1 MIPEVN
7 WTDPPERVKAALEE
21 VADGYSDLASDLR
34 ADLADAE
41 DGEAVLE
48 LAERSALEMLERLPL
63 SPVYCPFCTIHRL
76 GAVDCQGCG
85 YAARYGRCTEAGT
98 PYDLAIRAHY
108 RLVEA
113 VEDLRR
119 VRQPRSGSSIPK
131 DKVRAALA
139 DQAER
144 VVDLAG
150 RFQRRV
156 KNARSAEELMALKT
170 EFMADLVGSLP
181 IDRLSG
187 LCGFDDRPILEAK
200 REALQGLMRHWP
212 AA

>member
-1 MIPEVN
+1 MIPDEN
-7 WTDPPERVKAALEE
+7 STDPPERVKAALEE
-21 VADGYSDLASDLR
+21 VADGYSGLASDLR
-34 ADLADAE
+34 ADLEDAE
-41 DGEAVLE
+41 GGEAVLE

-63 SPVYCPFCTIHRL
+63 SPVYCPFGTLYRP

-85 YAARYGRCTEAGT
+85 YAARYGRCTDAGT

-108 RLVEA
+108 RLVET
-113 VEDLRR
+113 VEGLQRLRL
-119 VRQPRSGSSIPK
+119 RSGSSFPN
-131 DKVRAALA
+131 DEVRAALG

-144 VVDLAG
+144 VADLAG

-156 KNARSAEELMALKT
+156 RRARSSEELMALKT

-181 IDRLSG
+181 IDRVSG
-187 LCGFDDRPILEAK
+187 LCGFDDRPLLEAK
-200 REALQGLMRHWP
+200 REALQGLRRHWP

>member
-1 MIPEVN
+1 MIPKDN
-7 WTDPPERVKAALEE
+7 WTDPPERVRAALEE

-34 ADLADAE
+34 ADLAGAE
-41 DGEAVLE
+41 GTEAVLE

-63 SPVYCPFCTIHRL
+63 SPVYCPFCTIHRP

-98 PYDLAIRAHY
+98 PYNRAIMAHY
-108 RLVEA
+108 DLVEA
-113 VEDLRR
+113 VEDLRGG
-119 VRQPRSGSSIPK
+119 RQISAPSIPK
-131 DKVRAALA
+131 EELRAALG
-139 DQAER
+139 DQADR
-144 VVDLAG
+144 VKDLAG

-156 KNARSAEELMALKT
+156 RRARSSEELMALKT

-181 IDRLSG
+181 IDRVSG
-187 LCGFDDRPILEAK
+187 LCGFDDRPLLEAK
-200 REALQGLMRHWP
+200 RGALQGLRRPWP